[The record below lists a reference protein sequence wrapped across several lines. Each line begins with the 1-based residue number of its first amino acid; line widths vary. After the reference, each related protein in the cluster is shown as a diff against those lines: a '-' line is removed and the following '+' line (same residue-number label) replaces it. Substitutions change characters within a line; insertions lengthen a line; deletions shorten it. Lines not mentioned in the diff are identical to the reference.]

1 MALGGR
7 QESGHMTPS
16 NHPGKSQLVPVKPPS
31 IKAALSASKHKLLNS
46 KKLCEGLLRDG
57 N

>member
-7 QESGHMTPS
+7 QESGHMTLTPS

-31 IKAALSASKHKLLNS
+31 IKVALSASKHKLLN
-46 KKLCEGLLRDG
+46 
-57 N
+57 